1 MMPTVETLYD
11 VCARTWPAA
20 SETRVGPWTIRD
32 GQGGGQRVAAA
43 TADGAFK
50 LDDLQSGEAAM
61 TDLNQPNLFMIRDG
75 QTDLDSMLETNGYTI
90 KDPVTYYVAPTE
102 TLATQRPPAVTCFQ
116 VWPPLATQA
125 EIWDAGGIDDARLA
139 VMHRANGPKTT
150 VLGRVHDTPAGTAF
164 AAIHNGTAMLHAIE
178 TSHAFRRQGLGGH
191 MIRALAFWAQ
201 DHGAAQIALLVTR
214 ANTGA
219 NALYS
224 SMGFSAVGGYHYRIH
239 PEATA

>member
-1 MMPTVETLYD
+1 MTPDALTQLID
-11 VCARTWPAA
+11 GTWPAKTMT
-20 SETRVGPWTIRD
+20 EVHGWTIRN
-32 GQGGGQRVAAA
+32 GAEAGSRVSAA
-43 TADGAFK
+43 TATRAAKPEEHPLAARAMRDIGQTPLFMVR
-50 LDDLQSGEAAM
+50 SGED
-61 TDLNQPNLFMIRDG
+61 T
-75 QTDLDSMLETNGYTI
+75 LDAELDATGYTI

-102 TLATQRPPAVTCFQ
+102 TLATQRPPPVTCFQ

-139 VMHRANGPKTT
+139 VMHRAAGPKTT
-150 VLGRVHDTPAGTAF
+150 VLGRIHDTPASTAF

-178 TSHAFRRQGLGGH
+178 TAHAFRRQGLARH

-201 DHGAAQIALLVTR
+201 EHGATQVALLVTR

-224 SMGFSAVGGYHYRIH
+224 SMGFAAVGGYHYRIH